1 MFKLN
6 EKEMAPK
13 YDFKTVEKGKYKYWL
28 ENGFFTSGDNTKI
41 PYTIVIPPPNVTGKL
56 HIGHAWDTTLQD
68 IIIRRKRMQ
77 GYDALWLP
85 GMDHAGIATQA
96 KVDAKLKSQGISR
109 YDLGR
114 EQFLKIAWEW
124 KHEYAEFIRNQWSV
138 LGLSL
143 DYKKERFTL
152 DDGLQEAVKTVFVRL
167 YQDGLIYRGER
178 IINWDVEAKTAL
190 SNIEVEYKEIE
201 GAFYH
206 FIYPLVDEDGGLE
219 IATTRPETMF
229 GDVALMV
236 HPNDTRYQKYIGK
249 MVYIPGTNRK
259 IPVISDE
266 YVDMDFGTG
275 VVKVTPAHDPNDFE
289 VGNRHHLERI
299 ICMNEDG
306 TMNGYAGPYQGMERF
321 SCRKALVKD
330 LTEKGLCPKI
340 EKMIHS
346 VGHSERTGVIVEPR
360 LSKQWFVKMEP
371 LARDV
376 LEMQTSSE
384 RIEFIP
390 PRFSK
395 TLEGWLDLN
404 NIQDWC
410 ISRQLWWGHRIPAWY
425 KEDEIY
431 VGLEKPKGD
440 GWIQDEDVLDT
451 WFSSA
456 LWPFSTL
463 GWPKH
468 TEDLKR
474 YFPID
479 CLVTGYDI
487 IFFWVA
493 RMAIDSKHFMR
504 QRPFKKCLIHGL
516 IRDEQGRKMSK
527 SLGNVVDP
535 FDIVDKYG
543 CDAMRYFLTT
553 NSTPGQDLRFSDE
566 KMASSWNYIN
576 KIWNISRFVK
586 MNLIANKYQGEDIH
600 ENYLTSLDKWIL
612 NKMNLLIKDVDNKYD
627 IFEFGEV
634 ARAIYNF
641 TWDDFASNYL
651 EMTKVNFANSDSQL
665 KINTCSVLTK
675 VLTTILKLLHPFMPF
690 VTEEIYQNF
699 YNESIIVSKWP
710 QPFGL
715 KLDKGLIENTDKMF
729 EIITAVRTIR
739 NEKNVPMS
747 KPIKISLET
756 SNEDLRT
763 YLLAHREYLKKFI
776 NYEELSIAKN
786 IDKLDAIV
794 KVLDDLNIVIL
805 LKELIHID
813 EEIVKLKSKQDK
825 LKKEVARSEGMLN
838 NQNFLQKAPNSK
850 IIEEKNKLSSY
861 LEQLKEVNE
870 LLLELDK

>member
-1 MFKLN
+1 MERLSI
-6 EKEMAPK
+6 PH
-13 YDFKTVEKGKYKYWL
+13 
-28 ENGFFTSGDNTKI
+28 I
-41 PYTIVIPPPNVTGKL
+41 PYTL
-56 HIGHAWDTTLQD
+56 MWDNGLPYSVCEDFIDETTEL
-68 IIIRRKRMQ
+68 
-77 GYDALWLP
+77 
-85 GMDHAGIATQA
+85 
-96 KVDAKLKSQGISR
+96 
-109 YDLGR
+109 
-114 EQFLKIAWEW
+114 
-124 KHEYAEFIRNQWSV
+124 
-138 LGLSL
+138 
-143 DYKKERFTL
+143 
-152 DDGLQEAVKTVFVRL
+152 
-167 YQDGLIYRGER
+167 
-178 IINWDVEAKTAL
+178 
-190 SNIEVEYKEIE
+190 
-201 GAFYH
+201 
-206 FIYPLVDEDGGLE
+206 
-219 IATTRPETMF
+219 
-229 GDVALMV
+229 
-236 HPNDTRYQKYIGK
+236 
-249 MVYIPGTNRK
+249 
-259 IPVISDE
+259 
-266 YVDMDFGTG
+266 
-275 VVKVTPAHDPNDFE
+275 
-289 VGNRHHLERI
+289 
-299 ICMNEDG
+299 
-306 TMNGYAGPYQGMERF
+306 
-321 SCRKALVKD
+321 
-330 LTEKGLCPKI
+330 
-340 EKMIHS
+340 
-346 VGHSERTGVIVEPR
+346 
-360 LSKQWFVKMEP
+360 
-371 LARDV
+371 
-376 LEMQTSSE
+376 
-384 RIEFIP
+384 
-390 PRFSK
+390 
-395 TLEGWLDLN
+395 
-404 NIQDWC
+404 
-410 ISRQLWWGHRIPAWY
+410 IPAWRILQTKKKSNNTSVY
-425 KEDEIY
+425 THFKECCEALGIKSVVPFLDRMI
-431 VGLEKPKGD
+431 
-440 GWIQDEDVLDT
+440 VLDYIIANEDRHLNN
-451 WFSSA
+451 FEQSEMPKR
-456 LWPFSTL
+456 LN
-463 GWPKH
+463 GW
-468 TEDLKR
+468 EWRR
-474 YFPID
+474 YMTAV
-479 CLVTGYDI
+479 L
-487 IFFWVA
+487 
-493 RMAIDSKHFMR
+493 R
-504 QRPFKKCLIHGL
+504 LIHGL

-699 YNESIIVSKWP
+699 YNESIMVSKWP
-710 QPFGL
+710 QPFDL

-763 YLLAHREYLKKFI
+763 YLLAHREYLKEFI

-805 LKELIHID
+805 LKELINID